1 MTAPWAVCLDDH
13 ADVVNWMK
21 GRTGHLC
28 TGYAMLGGA
37 FNTGLMEGGRAFADE
52 TDRLVDEIRGHLEA
66 AETYWVSSDMGSL
79 IQHAAPDPKLLGQK
93 LRQEDLPSKSGFLVF
108 DSQVVFG
115 SASIKALTWYR
126 KDDQVI
132 FWCWETKELARRRDG
147 QPLVGDGSFDDEI
160 FKGTHYIP
168 INQWPWTIGA
178 ALEEVGEINTE
189 WCETEEEMEQERLE
203 SIQERQ
209 ECLAIVYCTMLM
221 LGQKIARTEDGRV
234 PRAAAKRAARV
245 GLPNDTVRCITL
257 RREQILGKS
266 GEPDTGQAINYSHR
280 FMVRGHW
287 KPQWYPSLQ
296 DHRIIYIAPY
306 IKGPDDKP
314 LIIRDT
320 VYALKR

>member
-1 MTAPWAVCLDDH
+1 MYSLRPLSPLVRTISSQTWQQAESYLRLGLSPEQ
-13 ADVVNWMK
+13 VNA
-21 GRTGHLC
+21 RLR
-28 TGYAMLGGA
+28 L
-37 FNTGLMEGGRAFADE
+37 EGRASPSKESLYLRVYADK
-52 TDRLVDEIRGHLEA
+52 A
-66 AETYWVSSDMGSL
+66 AGGNL
-79 IQHAAPDPKLLGQK
+79 IQYLRCQK
-93 LRQEDLPSKSGFLVF
+93 VRRKRYGSG
-108 DSQVVFG
+108 
-115 SASIKALTWYR
+115 
-126 KDDQVI
+126 
-132 FWCWETKELARRRDG
+132 
-147 QPLVGDGSFDDEI
+147 
-160 FKGTHYIP
+160 
-168 INQWPWTIGA
+168 
-178 ALEEVGEINTE
+178 
-189 WCETEEEMEQERLE
+189 
-203 SIQERQ
+203 QERQ
-209 ECLAIVYCTMLM
+209 ECLALVYCTMLM